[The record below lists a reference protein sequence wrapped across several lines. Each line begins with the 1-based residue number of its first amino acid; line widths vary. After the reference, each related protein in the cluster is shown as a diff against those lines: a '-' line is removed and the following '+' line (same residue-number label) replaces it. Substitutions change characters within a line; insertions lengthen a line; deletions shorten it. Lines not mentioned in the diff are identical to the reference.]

1 MTGSNR
7 RANAGRKAQKP
18 KSQPSQSNRTTRK
31 AQLQRVDASRISA
44 PLMQSNSNH
53 RQMRNE
59 VTTLRGS
66 DFLGF
71 VSVLGSLTT
80 AGERIR
86 KTFPVSPSAYPGT
99 RLAQLSN
106 LWERF
111 RFTRFSLRYVPSVPN
126 TLACQ
131 MVLYQDTD
139 PKDDPTTI
147 TDADAL
153 IQQATAQTGSQQW
166 NFNSAKRVDLARR
179 ADKELYYTGVTKENV
194 RFNYQGIA
202 YLIQQSACINF
213 NGEAVSD
220 VLECGSIYVDWEVQ
234 FQTPQINP
242 VVVAASS
249 SPPQMVEDGT
259 LDWVDTIVSPDTPG
273 TIVVP
278 AKPYDRV
285 FNVSRFGLN
294 SLTTDGE
301 DLKIINQPGSG
312 YAGDVCSLSGD
323 QYGYDREFKELA
335 VDASF
340 RIPAGVIRTF
350 DVLSENADTEY
361 RVTFK
366 FWKLGYL
373 RNVYKAI

>member
-1 MTGSNR
+1 
-7 RANAGRKAQKP
+7 
-18 KSQPSQSNRTTRK
+18 
-31 AQLQRVDASRISA
+31 
-44 PLMQSNSNH
+44 
-53 RQMRNE
+53 MRNE

-71 VSVLGSLTT
+71 VSVLGALSS

-86 KTFPVSPSAYPGT
+86 KTFPVNPSAYPGT

-111 RFTRFSLRYVPSVPN
+111 RFTKFSLRYVPSVPN

-131 MVLYQDTD
+131 VILYQDTD
-139 PKDDPTTI
+139 PKDDPTVI
-147 TDADAL
+147 SDADAL

-220 VLECGSIYVDWEVQ
+220 VLECGSIYVDWEIQ

-242 VVVAASS
+242 TAVVAASS
-249 SPPQMVEDGT
+249 TPPKMVEDGT
-259 LDWVDTIVSPDTPG
+259 QDWKATIVSASTPG

-285 FNVSRFGLN
+285 FNVAKLGLN
-294 SLTTDGE
+294 SLFEEGD
-301 DLKIINQPGSG
+301 DLTIANPSGSG
-312 YAGDVCSLSGD
+312 YVGNVCSLKAD
-323 QYGYDREFKELA
+323 QSHGYDREFHENA
-335 VDASF
+335 IDSTF
-340 RIPAGVIRTF
+340 RIPAGAIRTF
-350 DVLSENADTEY
+350 DVFSTKDGTEY
-361 RVTFK
+361 DITFK
-366 FWKLGYL
+366 FWKLGFL
-373 RNVYKAI
+373 RRV